1 MEHKYSFSVI
11 KSYSDYLLF
20 SFPIKAMVIEL
31 VFLLGVKYYEVYS
44 N

>member
-1 MEHKYSFSVI
+1 MEYKYSFFVI
-11 KSYSDYLLF
+11 KFYFDYLLF
-20 SFPIKAMVIEL
+20 LFLIKVMVIEL